1 MKSFEIKIEEINLN
15 KEKIEINQKLN
26 TPVLKK
32 YRLSPSEIITVSR
45 NKS

>member
-26 TPVLKK
+26 ITVLKK
-32 YRLSPSEIITVSR
+32 YRLSPSKIIIVSR
-45 NKS
+45 NKL

>member
-26 TPVLKK
+26 TLVLKK
-32 YRLSPSEIITVSR
+32 YRLSPSES
-45 NKS
+45 